1 MDEQAFALTLPWF
14 GSEEQ
19 NAIGNH
25 EVTVHVRTDF
35 SGENAGTAEAQLVLR
50 AEEQGIISKLTT
62 RDEFARRGILG
73 PGFDAKTEDT
83 RFNPDELRSS
93 EETGSAADAA

>member
-25 EVTVHVRTDF
+25 EVTVNVRTDF
-35 SGENAGTAEAQLVLR
+35 SGENAGSTEANLLLQ
-50 AEEQGIISKLTT
+50 AAKQGIISRLTT

-83 RFNPDELRSS
+83 RFTPDELRSS